1 MTLWSITFWR
11 APGAF
16 RNKEKRA
23 LWGAFFILAV
33 EMCFATDPAT
43 LWLDRTIG
51 VHGFAALLKHSSAV
65 SAAACVLTFLAR
77 AAASSTPTPR
87 PDRLRLGAAAP
98 VATLAAMA
106 VLFFGADRP
115 HEALDPLTAYP
126 HDPWLLAYTLTW
138 TAYFGWA
145 MFTAS
150 RLSLQWSRRP
160 GPDSLRRGLRLICL
174 GTGIGIAYTTHR
186 ASMLVFGKFGLQLL
200 PADTERLLNGLLAL
214 VPLLLVSLGSTLP
227 VVPALVRA
235 ARHYRNLVRLYP
247 LWAHLSDAVP
257 QVRYGPKRYPVT
269 DALDL
274 RGIRDRLYRR
284 TIEIRDAVLVLNG
297 AATVPMRLRAAD
309 HVEDAGLT
317 GRAATAAAEACW
329 LRASREAHVAGQART
344 GRLEAPAHSGSDL
357 DTETAFL
364 LSLSDAYFSD
374 LATAFARAHLAR
386 LTAPAGATP

>member
-1 MTLWSITFWR
+1 MIT
-11 APGAF
+11 
-16 RNKEKRA
+16 KRTD
-23 LWGAFFILAV
+23 ILN
-33 EMCFATDPAT
+33 D
-43 LWLDRTIG
+43 
-51 VHGFAALLKHSSAV
+51 AAL
-65 SAAACVLTFLAR
+65 
-77 AAASSTPTPR
+77 R

-98 VATLAAMA
+98 VSTLAAMD
-106 VLFFGADRP
+106 VLFFSADRP

-126 HDPWLLAYTLTW
+126 QDPWLLAYTLTW
-138 TAYFGWA
+138 TTYFGWA

-174 GTGIGIAYTTHR
+174 GTCIGIAYTAHR
-186 ASMLVFGKFGLQLL
+186 ASMLVFGKFGLQPL

-227 VVPALVRA
+227 VVPALART
-235 ARHYRNLVRLYP
+235 ARHHCSLVRLYP

-257 QVRYGPKRYPVT
+257 QIRYGPKRHPVA

-274 RGIRDRLYRR
+274 RGTRDRLYRR
-284 TIEIRDAVLVLNG
+284 TIEIRDAILVLNG

-317 GRAATAAAEACW
+317 GSAATAAAEACW
-329 LRASREAHVAGQART
+329 LRASREAHIAGHART
-344 GRLEAPAHSGSDL
+344 GRLEAPTHSGSDL

-364 LSLSDAYFSD
+364 LALSDAYFSD
-374 LATAFARAHLAR
+374 LATAFAHAHLAR